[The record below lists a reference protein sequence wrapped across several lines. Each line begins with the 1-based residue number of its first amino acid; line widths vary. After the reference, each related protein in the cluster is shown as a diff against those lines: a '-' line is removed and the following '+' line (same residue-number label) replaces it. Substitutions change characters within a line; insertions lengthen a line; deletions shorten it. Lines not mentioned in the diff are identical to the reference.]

1 MRRAL
6 IIHCWLLLALVLAP
20 ATAPA
25 QMCGVIDADQDGIE
39 DRYDNCP
46 TVPNPMQ
53 ADADYDQIGDACDPI
68 IDSDG
73 DGVADNADGLTPGD
87 NCPWTPNPDQRDQD
101 EDGLGDACDNCP
113 GAPNPDQADHDWN
126 GLGDVCDGT
135 DSDGDGIPTRQD
147 KCPGAVDPPDAE
159 SINAD
164 TDGDG
169 LGDAC
174 DNCPFVPNPNQRD
187 TLWGGGGDAC
197 DSDDQDDDGLA
208 THEDNCPSTVNPDQA
223 DADGDGI
230 GDACDSC
237 PAVPGDD
244 GWGCPLTGP
253 GDMDGDG
260 LADGVDNCPMDAN
273 PDQADADADGVG
285 DPCDNCP
292 SAPNPDQADHDWDWV
307 GDACSD
313 TGEVN
318 NWEIP
323 GQQADGVLDA
333 ADNCP
338 KHVNPNQEDGDG
350 DGVGDAC
357 DNCAGTFNPAQID
370 LDCDGVGDA
379 CQQGVSDTD
388 GDLII
393 DAYDNCPA
401 VANTDQRDS
410 NWNGQGDACDPPD
423 SDGDGIADAVDACPM
438 WYDPTNPT
446 QDTDSDGVPDVC
458 DNCPAVANAD
468 QSDVDHDWTGDACDD
483 DIDGDGLANPA
494 DICPGAADPHQ
505 LDTDGDTIGDA
516 CDNCIL
522 TPNTAQTD
530 TDGDGRGD
538 PCTPGVDADADGYH
552 AGIDCDD
559 ANPQRRPEPGAESCN
574 GLDDDCDYVADEDFP
589 LGQGC
594 SVGVGACNVTSV
606 YVCDGSGAVACDATP
621 GVPTAELCNG
631 TDADCDGTM
640 DEDFPALG
648 DACTQGLGECERP
661 GTIQCETHG
670 ASTYCDALVAPP
682 SAEVCDGLDND
693 CDGVTDEDFPTLGQA
708 CSVGVGVCTAPGVVA
723 CDTQGAATCQGTPG
737 DPGIE
742 ICNSV
747 DDDCDAATDE
757 GMGCTPIAP
766 TQVEA
771 LGTQTLALDSQ
782 IWVVPED
789 ELLAHLQGVTPPLTA
804 PSPLPLAA
812 KEAAAASNH
821 PDAIGIAGDATAPS
835 QAISGAIFIGLS
847 NPTVVGSRLVAVDW
861 SVYVV
866 DVQGFQPTW
875 TLLNTVLVF
884 KDGHGVSNTAW
895 YWPFTPMTR
904 CGQTGLT
911 AIECGPGPIGWPVF
925 PNWRRLLT
933 LIGEDDE
940 LATPSEGWWCGY
952 LREVPCGVCAGGG
965 SPSAELC
972 NALDDDCDGAV
983 DEDPSDIGDPCEVST
998 GACLALGQE
1007 QCTGGALTC
1016 DAVPGEPQPE
1026 GCNASDDDCD
1036 GFVDED
1042 FEATLGTA
1050 CTVGVGQCAQDGVW
1064 QCAPTLDL
1072 ECSAV
1077 EGSSSAETCDGTD
1090 EDCDGEA
1097 DEDFLWGGRTVGQTC
1112 AGLGACAGDATVVCS
1127 GDHTSA
1133 TCGAL
1138 APEQCDS
1145 VDNDCDGEIDEGF
1158 SIGTDCPVG
1167 VGACLANG
1175 VMACD
1180 GPSDSSCVGIP
1191 GQPVPEICN
1200 TVDDDCDGTVD
1211 EGLGLGDA
1219 CTGGVGACAAAGTVV
1234 CGGAGATL
1242 CDATPGAPGA
1252 ELCNSVDDD
1261 CDGTV
1266 DEGLGLGESCTEG
1279 VGACAADGTIV
1290 CGDAGATVCD
1300 ATPGAPVAEACNGAD
1315 DDCDGTVD
1323 EALGVG
1329 ESCTAGVG
1337 ACAAGGTVV
1346 CGDAGETVCDATP
1359 GGPAAEVCNGAD
1371 DDCDGSVDEGL
1382 GLGESCT
1389 EGVGACAAD
1398 GTVVC
1403 GGAGET
1409 TCDATP
1415 GTPGAEVCNGADDD
1429 CDGSLDEEASD
1440 VGAPCTVGVGACESS
1455 GAMQCVGGA
1464 LACDA
1469 SPGQSLSEDC
1479 DGLDNDCDGLV
1490 DEAPECDADA
1500 DSDGFSPNQG
1510 DCNDLEP
1517 AMYPGA
1523 VEVCDYL
1530 DNDCDGV
1537 TDPDWPE
1544 VHGGCSVGLGPC
1556 YREGLYEC
1564 AADMASTEC
1573 SAPLVAGGDE
1583 TCNGIDDD
1591 CDGAIDEDPVD
1602 AGLPCSVGQGTC
1614 AADGVWICNAVDHA
1628 LDCDATPG
1636 VPVTEVCNGLDDDCD
1651 GAVDEDECSRLPA
1664 FRVAS
1669 RRRSTPPLR
1678 TRRRSRGRHRMSSD
1692 RHDAR

>member
-1 MRRAL
+1 
-6 IIHCWLLLALVLAP
+6 
-20 ATAPA
+20 
-25 QMCGVIDADQDGIE
+25 
-39 DRYDNCP
+39 
-46 TVPNPMQ
+46 
-53 ADADYDQIGDACDPI
+53 
-68 IDSDG
+68 
-73 DGVADNADGLTPGD
+73 
-87 NCPWTPNPDQRDQD
+87 
-101 EDGLGDACDNCP
+101 
-113 GAPNPDQADHDWN
+113 
-126 GLGDVCDGT
+126 
-135 DSDGDGIPTRQD
+135 
-147 KCPGAVDPPDAE
+147 
-159 SINAD
+159 
-164 TDGDG
+164 
-169 LGDAC
+169 
-174 DNCPFVPNPNQRD
+174 
-187 TLWGGGGDAC
+187 
-197 DSDDQDDDGLA
+197 
-208 THEDNCPSTVNPDQA
+208 
-223 DADGDGI
+223 
-230 GDACDSC
+230 
-237 PAVPGDD
+237 
-244 GWGCPLTGP
+244 
-253 GDMDGDG
+253 
-260 LADGVDNCPMDAN
+260 
-273 PDQADADADGVG
+273 
-285 DPCDNCP
+285 
-292 SAPNPDQADHDWDWV
+292 
-307 GDACSD
+307 
-313 TGEVN
+313 
-318 NWEIP
+318 
-323 GQQADGVLDA
+323 
-333 ADNCP
+333 
-338 KHVNPNQEDGDG
+338 
-350 DGVGDAC
+350 
-357 DNCAGTFNPAQID
+357 
-370 LDCDGVGDA
+370 
-379 CQQGVSDTD
+379 
-388 GDLII
+388 
-393 DAYDNCPA
+393 
-401 VANTDQRDS
+401 
-410 NWNGQGDACDPPD
+410 
-423 SDGDGIADAVDACPM
+423 
-438 WYDPTNPT
+438 
-446 QDTDSDGVPDVC
+446 
-458 DNCPAVANAD
+458 
-468 QSDVDHDWTGDACDD
+468 
-483 DIDGDGLANPA
+483 
-494 DICPGAADPHQ
+494 
-505 LDTDGDTIGDA
+505 
-516 CDNCIL
+516 
-522 TPNTAQTD
+522 
-530 TDGDGRGD
+530 
-538 PCTPGVDADADGYH
+538 
-552 AGIDCDD
+552 
-559 ANPQRRPEPGAESCN
+559 
-574 GLDDDCDYVADEDFP
+574 
-589 LGQGC
+589 
-594 SVGVGACNVTSV
+594 
-606 YVCDGSGAVACDATP
+606 
-621 GVPTAELCNG
+621 
-631 TDADCDGTM
+631 
-640 DEDFPALG
+640 
-648 DACTQGLGECERP
+648 
-661 GTIQCETHG
+661 
-670 ASTYCDALVAPP
+670 
-682 SAEVCDGLDND
+682 
-693 CDGVTDEDFPTLGQA
+693 
-708 CSVGVGVCTAPGVVA
+708 
-723 CDTQGAATCQGTPG
+723 
-737 DPGIE
+737 
-742 ICNSV
+742 
-747 DDDCDAATDE
+747 
-757 GMGCTPIAP
+757 
-766 TQVEA
+766 
-771 LGTQTLALDSQ
+771 
-782 IWVVPED
+782 
-789 ELLAHLQGVTPPLTA
+789 
-804 PSPLPLAA
+804 
-812 KEAAAASNH
+812 
-821 PDAIGIAGDATAPS
+821 GIAGDATAPS

-972 NALDDDCDGAV
+972 NALDDDCDGTV
-983 DEDPSDIGDPCEVST
+983 DEDPSDVGDPCEVST
-998 GACLALGQE
+998 GACVALGQE

-1211 EGLGLGDA
+1211 EGLGLG
-1219 CTGGVGACAAAGTVV
+1219 
-1234 CGGAGATL
+1234 
-1242 CDATPGAPGA
+1242 
-1252 ELCNSVDDD
+1252 
-1261 CDGTV
+1261 
-1266 DEGLGLGESCTEG
+1266 ESCTEG

-1315 DDCDGTVD
+1315 DDCDGTLD

-1359 GGPAAEVCNGAD
+1359 GGPA
-1371 DDCDGSVDEGL
+1371 
-1382 GLGESCT
+1382 
-1389 EGVGACAAD
+1389 
-1398 GTVVC
+1398 
-1403 GGAGET
+1403 
-1409 TCDATP
+1409 
-1415 GTPGAEVCNGADDD
+1415 AEVCNGADDD